1 MIISKTGSA
10 GGERAARMRRLVVGC
25 CIGFGSL
32 VSLSCVQGATDT
44 PTPAVDY
51 KTLPQNPAFAANP
64 SQAAATGMQAGDV
77 SGAPTSAS
85 EPAAAS
91 GATPPTA
98 AAAPGDASAP
108 SSAGPAGVKP
118 NAGTAGA
125 GPSVGVAGTTVAGAA
140 GTAAM
145 GGSIAG
151 APATQPAAGR
161 PTVLT
166 LEFTTKTQKGKYA
179 PKNVGAAWVETL
191 NGKWIHTL
199 YYWAGMP
206 NDSHLTRYNAAGG
219 PNYATSGAV
228 AKALGLPAYTT
239 KPPADVVA
247 GPTLDMHKMHA
258 GAMWNLKNMQAME
271 VPDGD
276 YRVVIELTEVDA
288 TGKSQEVPF
297 TKGPMPLEITMD
309 FEFYPGV
316 KLTLK

>member
-1 MIISKTGSA
+1 MGFMMISNTGSA
-10 GGERAARMRRLVVGC
+10 GGNRAARMRRLAVGC
-25 CIGFGSL
+25 VLGFGSAA
-32 VSLSCVQGATDT
+32 SLSCGQGTTDT
-44 PTPAVDY
+44 PTPVVDY
-51 KTLPQNPAFAANP
+51 KTIPQNPAFAANP
-64 SQAAATGMQAGDV
+64 PQSAATGTQAGDV
-77 SGAPTSAS
+77 SGVPTSAS
-85 EPAAAS
+85 EPAPGS

-98 AAAPGDASAP
+98 AEAPGDASAP
-108 SSAGPAGVKP
+108 SSSGPAGVKP
-118 NAGTAGA
+118 TAGA
-125 GPSVGVAGTTVAGAA
+125 GPSAGVAGTAVAGAA
-140 GTAAM
+140 GAAAM
-145 GGSIAG
+145 GGVAG

-161 PTVLT
+161 PTALT

-219 PNYATSGAV
+219 PNYATSGAL

-247 GPTLDMHKMHA
+247 GPTLDMHKTHA
-258 GAMWNLKNMQAME
+258 GAMWNLKNMQGME
-271 VPDGD
+271 APDGD

-297 TKGPMPLEITMD
+297 TKGAMPVEIMMD
-309 FEFYPGV
+309 FDFYPGV
-316 KLTLK
+316 KLSLK